1 MLSHIFPRHFH
12 AFHLF
17 QQQVLGTAAVGSIL
31 LPTCTCPAPPGV
43 AVGSSRVWQRQEHEG
58 LVGPGCK
65 ARADSVEAAVPPQTR
80 RWQSQ
85 LVSAHGR
92 EKARTETWDGSLR
105 AKLCFQLARSLET
118 LSWKK
123 STTMLLVAHLLWFP
137 YPSLAP
143 ALLTLCSA
151 AP

>member
-43 AVGSSRVWQRQEHEG
+43 AVGSSRVWQRQQHEG

-80 RWQSQ
+80 RWQPQ
-85 LVSAHGR
+85 LVSSHGR
-92 EKARTETWDGSLR
+92 EKARTELGRLSAGKALLPACKEPGDTV
-105 AKLCFQLARSLET
+105 LEE
-118 LSWKK
+118 SYHDA
-123 STTMLLVAHLLWFP
+123 SCS
-137 YPSLAP
+137 SLAP
-143 ALLTLCSA
+143 PLLTLCSA